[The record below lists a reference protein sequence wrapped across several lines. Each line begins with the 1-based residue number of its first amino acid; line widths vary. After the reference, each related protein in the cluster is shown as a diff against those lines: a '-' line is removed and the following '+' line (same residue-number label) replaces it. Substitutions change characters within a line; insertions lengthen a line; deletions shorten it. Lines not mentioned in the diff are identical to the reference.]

1 MRDGRGCLK
10 EIAPSEERKHVGGAP
25 RQHPGIPFLACT
37 APLRDESGALTGA
50 INTLGRPSRKRKRA
64 ARVSRQKDTGRAG
77 LLHRWR
83 RKWAAPMR
91 AKDWS
96 KTPLVRI
103 EGWSLSL
110 RTMVSFMLANRFPLL
125 LWWGPDYVSIYNDA
139 YRPVLGAKHPWALG
153 TSVRECW
160 SEIWDVLKPLI
171 DTPFHG
177 GPATWSDDLSL
188 EINRHGF
195 VEETHFTVAYSPV
208 PDESS
213 PSGIGGVLATVHEI
227 TDKIIGERRITALRD
242 LGAHTGEAKTVDEA
256 CSIAMAA
263 LANHSRDVPFA
274 AAYLFDDSQKVARLV
289 CVTGIKPGAPDASG
303 SLSADTAAR
312 SWPVAELL
320 RTEAIVVVED
330 LAKRLTKIPR
340 GPWSDPPHTA
350 VLVPIKSNVAHQL
363 AGFLI
368 AGVSPRL
375 RLDEQDRSFLDLV
388 ASQIATAIATAR
400 AYEGERKRAEALA
413 EIDRAKTLFF
423 SNVSHEFRTP

>member
-1 MRDGRGCLK
+1 MTAAFDR
-10 EIAPSEERKHVGGAP
+10 ASVSE
-25 RQHPGIPFLACT
+25 LASQDQQ
-37 APLRDESGALTGA
+37 DESRPQPRAADLLSGGGE
-50 INTLGRPSRKRKRA
+50 LGRLIRA
-64 ARVSRQKDTGRAG
+64 T
-77 LLHRWR
+77 
-83 RKWAAPMR
+83 
-91 AKDWS
+91 DWS
-96 KTPLVRI
+96 KTPLGPI

-375 RLDEQDRSFLDLV
+375 RLDEQYRSFLDLV

-423 SNVSHEFRTP
+423 SNVSHEFRHAPDADARPAGGRARQSELAAARTRTARRRPSQLASAAEACQLAA